1 MTRQIVPNPGRSAFF
16 RDKLS
21 RSKCTSGEAIMNLQA
36 DPQNIFFRCVEDS
49 SEAIM
54 ISDSKGALVYV
65 NPAWVRTY
73 GFSSEEAL
81 GKTPSLLHSG
91 LHSRTFYDAMWKRI
105 QDPQIGHWKGELI
118 NRRKDGTLVPVLL
131 TITPVRSNDGAPRGY
146 MGVAVDISF
155 KKEFEAKVAQQ
166 DRLASIGLLASGIAH
181 EIGTPLGVIRG
192 RAEMI
197 QPEAN
202 SPLAQKSIEVIL
214 RQADRISNLIQSL
227 LGFGRGFGEIQIEL
241 MNPSKTIEEVLSLV
255 GQNLRTDMA
264 NVRAGIEPGTRILAD
279 RSRLQHVLLNL
290 TINATQAIKKAIA
303 QGRKGPHEVVISG
316 SGRTLSVRDTGCGIE
331 KSHLMEIFKPFFT
344 TKDVGEGTG
353 LGLTIVSQL
362 LDEMEAKLEVES
374 EVGVGTCFTIR
385 FRGDQDS
392 ESSPSSLR

>member
-1 MTRQIVPNPGRSAFF
+1 MDLKV
-16 RDKLS
+16 
-21 RSKCTSGEAIMNLQA
+21 
-36 DPQNIFFRCVEDS
+36 DPQNVFFRCVEDS

-54 ISDSKGALVYV
+54 ISDSKGTLVYV

-73 GFSSEEAL
+73 GYSSKEAI
-81 GKTPSLLHSG
+81 GRTPSLLHSG
-91 LHSRTFYDAMWKRI
+91 LHSRTFYDSMWK
-105 QDPQIGHWKGELI
+105 QIRNPKVGHWKGELV
-118 NRRKDGTLVPVLL
+118 NRRKDGTLIPVLL
-131 TITPVRSNDGAPRGY
+131 TITPVLTGEGSPQGY

-155 KKEFEAKVAQQ
+155 KKDFEAKVAQQ

-197 QPEAN
+197 QPEAA

-227 LGFGRGFGEIQIEL
+227 LGFGRGFGDIQIEL
-241 MNPSKTIEEVLSLV
+241 MNPSRTIEEVISLV

-264 NVRAGIEPGTRILAD
+264 TVRQEIEPGTRILAD

-303 QGRKGPHEVVISG
+303 QGRAGPHELVISG
-316 SGRTLSVRDTGCGIE
+316 SGRTLSVSDTGCGIE
-331 KSHLMEIFKPFFT
+331 KSHLKEIFKPFFT
-344 TKDVGEGTG
+344 TKDIGEGTG

-362 LDEMEAKLEVES
+362 LEEMEAKLEVES
-374 EVGVGTCFTIR
+374 QVGVGTRFTIR
-385 FRGDQDS
+385 FRGDQES